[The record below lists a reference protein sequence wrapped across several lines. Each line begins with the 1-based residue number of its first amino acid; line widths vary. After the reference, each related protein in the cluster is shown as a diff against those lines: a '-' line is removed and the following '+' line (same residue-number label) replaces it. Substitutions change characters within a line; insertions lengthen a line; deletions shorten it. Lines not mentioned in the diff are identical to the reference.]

1 MIAVR
6 AFTVK
11 ILEFA
16 LAALEFVQEP
26 EELVRYCHWYNSQH
40 QLALTEKVVCVP
52 SAAVTLFGCV
62 VMLGLVTVPDPALT
76 VKNA

>member
-6 AFTVK
+6 AFTTKSLVVP
-11 ILEFA
+11 
-16 LAALEFVQEP
+16 LAAVEFVQEP
-26 EELVRYCHWYNSQH
+26 EELVRYIHWYLRPLP
-40 QLALTEKVVCVP
+40 LALTEKVVCVP
-52 SAAVTLFGCV
+52 AATVTLFGCV